1 MHTLTTARRPSSP
14 QVRSKFM
21 TLEPN
26 GNRYIRSPRR
36 APPSSPQVRSK
47 FMTLEPNGNRYI
59 RHFDSIRII
68 QAC

>member
-1 MHTLTTARRPSSP
+1 MHTLTTRR
-14 QVRSKFM
+14 
-21 TLEPN
+21 
-26 GNRYIRSPRR
+26 
-36 APPSSPQVRSK
+36 PSSPQVRSK